1 MFSKK
6 FVEILDEEQKR
17 KDARYGDLLNIL
29 RLSDHHYIDQQYY
42 AANFVGEQLIAPLY
56 TPPKPTTV
64 DIKSIIDG
72 FAKFPPF
79 MFPPPNSLAESISKD
94 IVKTKGVV
102 KTKHVNIDAS
112 INSIGDILKVL
123 TDYEYNE
130 ETEYNIDLKVL
141 TQIQPEL
148 AELNAMVGL
157 TQFKNDIVNQLLYF
171 VQRLHVGTNPDFMH
185 TVLSGPPGTGKTEI
199 AMILGRMYSKIGI
212 LEKNTFKKVTRSDL
226 VAGYLGQT
234 AIKTRKVIDE
244 CLGGCLFID
253 EAYALANDYGS
264 DSFSRECIDTLC
276 EALSAHKGE
285 LMVIVAGYKD
295 ELKNTFFKANRGME
309 SRFIWRFHLDDYSYL
324 EMLKIF
330 QKKVKDNEW
339 TLLIE
344 DPALKQWFQKNHE
357 TFKYFGRDM
366 ELLFSYCKVVHGRRI
381 YGQSNEIK
389 KQLTMH
395 DIQTGFARFKEHATL
410 KDDPAKEIYGLYV

>member
-17 KDARYGDLLNIL
+17 KDARYGDLLSIL

-42 AANFVGEQLIAPLY
+42 TANFVGEQCIMPLY
-56 TPPKPTTV
+56 TPPKPTNI
-64 DIKSIIDG
+64 DIKSLIDG

-79 MFPPPNSLAESISKD
+79 IFPPPNSLAESTSKD
-94 IVKTKGVV
+94 IVKTKDTV
-102 KTKHVNIDAS
+102 KTKRVNIDTA

-123 TDYEYNE
+123 ADYEYSE
-130 ETEYNIDLKVL
+130 DTEYNIDLKVL

-148 AELNAMVGL
+148 AELNSMVGL

-309 SRFIWRFHLDDYSYL
+309 
-324 EMLKIF
+324 
-330 QKKVKDNEW
+330 
-339 TLLIE
+339 
-344 DPALKQWFQKNHE
+344 P
-357 TFKYFGRDM
+357 
-366 ELLFSYCKVVHGRRI
+366 
-381 YGQSNEIK
+381 
-389 KQLTMH
+389 
-395 DIQTGFARFKEHATL
+395 
-410 KDDPAKEIYGLYV
+410 

>member
-94 IVKTKGVV
+94 IVKTKDVV